1 MEKKVR
7 QLCPISDPDT
17 TYFLQIT
24 WCKDLGMGFDLILS
38 DGQSSWIGR
47 VSEEEISRE
56 AADMEMKQEKYVE
69 ELKKVLLFDQEFSD
83 TYRFDISKKERNGE
97 SIYFS
102 YEKNLKDVT
111 FRLGSLILQKV
122 TNSPE
127 VIRELIT
134 HCLDCVKEL
143 HVKNDHLQ
151 KENERLLS
159 DLDDIQ
165 EQLQKCVEA
174 KEELETDLYQR
185 FVLVLNEKKAKIRS
199 LQKHLKEVE
208 ETVSETAQAGD
219 TVIASKSTVGKENY
233 EGSTDEESEN
243 LIQLTTSETIK
254 SSEDSLLGSLDITD
268 IVPSRKRRQRIS
280 KDGNT
285 KPKVTLQEAHTSSK
299 EKLHFAPSKSTERQL
314 TLQKAEE
321 GKNTDDPEDLFD
333 DI

>member
-38 DGQSSWIGR
+38 DGQSSWIGK
-47 VSEEEISRE
+47 VSEENISRE

-69 ELKKVLLFDQEFSD
+69 ELKKALLFDQEFSD
-83 TYRFDISKKERNGE
+83 TYRFDISKKEINGE
-97 SIYFS
+97 SIHFS

-111 FRLGSLILQKV
+111 FRLGSLVLHRV

-134 HCLDCVKEL
+134 YCLDCVKEL
-143 HVKNDHLQ
+143 HAKNDHLQ
-151 KENERLLS
+151 KENERLLNNLH
-159 DLDDIQ
+159 DMQ

-174 KEELETDLYQR
+174 KEELETDLYKR
-185 FVLVLNEKKAKIRS
+185 FVLVLNEKKTKIRS
-199 LQKHLKEVE
+199 LQKHLKEVQE
-208 ETVSETAQAGD
+208 MVPETVQARD
-219 TVIASKSTVGKENY
+219 TVIASKSTFEKENY

-243 LIQLTTSETIK
+243 LIQLTTSESLK
-254 SSEDSLLGSLDITD
+254 SRRDSLLGSPDITD
-268 IVPSRKRRQRIS
+268 TVPSRKRRQRTS
-280 KDGNT
+280 KNGNT
-285 KPKVTLQEAHTSSK
+285 KPKVTLQEAQTTSK
-299 EKLHFAPSKSTERQL
+299 ETLHSAPLKPTERQL
-314 TLQKAEE
+314 TLKKAEE
-321 GKNTDDPEDLFD
+321 EKSTGDPEDLFD

>member
-38 DGQSSWIGR
+38 DGQSSWNGR

-69 ELKKVLLFDQEFSD
+69 ELKKVLLFDQEYSD
-83 TYRFDISKKERNGE
+83 SYRFDISKKEINGE
-97 SIYFS
+97 SIHFS

-111 FRLGSLILQKV
+111 FRLGSLILQRV
-122 TNSPE
+122 TNSSE

-134 HCLDCVKEL
+134 YCLECVKEL
-143 HVKNDHLQ
+143 HAKNDHLQ

-159 DLDDIQ
+159 DLDDMQ

-174 KEELETDLYQR
+174 KEELEADLYKR

-208 ETVSETAQAGD
+208 ETIPETAQTGD
-219 TVIASKSTVGKENY
+219 PVIASKSTVEKENY

-243 LIQLTTSETIK
+243 LIQLTTSESIK
-254 SSEDSLLGSLDITD
+254 PRRDTLLGSPDITD
-268 IVPSRKRRQRIS
+268 TVPSRKRRQRAS
-280 KDGNT
+280 KIGNT
-285 KPKVTLQEAHTSSK
+285 KPKMALQDTQTTSE
-299 EKLHFAPSKSTERQL
+299 EKLHPTLSKSTERQL
-314 TLQKAEE
+314 TLKRAEE
-321 GKNTDDPEDLFD
+321 KKSTDDPEDLFD